1 MSSEASGGQVREGG
15 SDAAVDARMV
25 ALVGAPDFHIDPYP
39 AYRAF
44 LDAPGWQTPSG
55 YRVFSRY
62 KDVQDILRDAA
73 TFGQEG
79 IPYPNFHVLNP
90 PEHTRLRKLVAKA
103 FTQRAVNDRIGQIT
117 AFVDEL
123 IDRVIADGNMDFMQG
138 FALELPGRVGA
149 SLLDVPYE
157 DIHLWNDWLWAI
169 GQFRGK
175 THYLSEGSDANKKV
189 AKDAAAAAADY
200 FRNLVADRQSVRGTD
215 IVSALFTA
223 REGEDRLSDEEI
235 MYSLVLILGGS
246 LHTTAS
252 QLGNLF
258 RALFEHPDQLAA
270 LEADPQ
276 LVNNAVEEALRYDG
290 SLQAEYRVCRVDTV
304 LNGVEIKAG
313 TPIIVAVGAANR
325 DPDQFPDP
333 DRFDIRRDNA
343 AQHLTFG
350 MGIHR
355 CLGAQLAQA
364 EMRVALEALLRRL
377 PRLRQAGGFVQ
388 HEYDRWRG
396 LRSLPVAWEVA

>member
-1 MSSEASGGQVREGG
+1 MESQSIAGEAGGE
-15 SDAAVDARMV
+15 AVDRRMA
-25 ALVGAPDFHIDPYP
+25 ALVGDPGFHVDPYP
-39 AYRAF
+39 AYREF
-44 LDAPGWQTPSG
+44 LRAPGWRTPSG

-62 KDVQDILRDAA
+62 KDVQDILRDPTA
-73 TFGQEG
+73 FGQEG

-123 IDRVIADGNMDFMQG
+123 IDDVVADGSMDFMG
-138 FALELPGRVGA
+138 RFALELPGRVGA

-157 DIHLWNDWLWAI
+157 DIHLWNHWLWAI

-175 THYLSEGSDANKKV
+175 THYLGEGSDADKKI

-200 FRNLVADRQSVRGTD
+200 FRNLVADRHSVRGTD
-215 IVSALFTA
+215 IVSSLFSA

-252 QLGNLF
+252 QLGNIF
-258 RALFEHPDQLAA
+258 RALFEHPDQLAL
-270 LEADPQ
+270 LEADPS
-276 LVNNAVEEALRYDG
+276 LVNGVVEEGLRYDG
-290 SLQAEYRVCRVDTV
+290 SLQAEYRVCRVDTEV
-304 LNGVEIKAG
+304 NGVAVEAG

-325 DPDQFPDP
+325 DPEQFPDP
-333 DRFDIRRDNA
+333 DRFDIRRENA

-364 EMRVALEALLRRL
+364 EMRIAVEALIRRL
-377 PRLRQAGGFVQ
+377 PSLRQAGALEQ